1 MRRAIGKKFCRRGR
15 RGGRGR
21 CRCFFFRRAG
31 IFFGACRNLD
41 MFLLRFRIFPEVMF
55 FAGAEENQRNSG
67 NGSGG
72 LANTKMHSAPQTNRA
87 CAS

>member
-1 MRRAIGKKFCRRGR
+1 
-15 RGGRGR
+15 
-21 CRCFFFRRAG
+21 
-31 IFFGACRNLD
+31 
-41 MFLLRFRIFPEVMF
+41 MFLLRFRIFSEMMF
-55 FAGAEENQRNSG
+55 LAGAEENQRGNG

>member
-1 MRRAIGKKFCRRGR
+1 M
-15 RGGRGR
+15 
-21 CRCFFFRRAG
+21 
-31 IFFGACRNLD
+31 
-41 MFLLRFRIFPEVMF
+41 MFL
-55 FAGAEENQRNSG
+55 AGAEENQRGNG

>member
-1 MRRAIGKKFCRRGR
+1 
-15 RGGRGR
+15 
-21 CRCFFFRRAG
+21 
-31 IFFGACRNLD
+31 
-41 MFLLRFRIFPEVMF
+41 MFLLHFRILSKVMF
-55 FAGAEENQRNSG
+55 FARAEENQRSSG

>member
-1 MRRAIGKKFCRRGR
+1 MRRAFGEKFYRRGR
-15 RGGRGR
+15 RGCGG
-21 CRCFFFRRAG
+21 RCFFGCAG
-31 IFFGACRNLD
+31 IFFGPGRNND
-41 MFLLRFRIFPEVMF
+41 MFLLHFGIFSKVMF
-55 FAGAEENQRNSG
+55 FAGAAENQRNSG

>member
-1 MRRAIGKKFCRRGR
+1 M
-15 RGGRGR
+15 
-21 CRCFFFRRAG
+21 
-31 IFFGACRNLD
+31 
-41 MFLLRFRIFPEVMF
+41 MF
-55 FAGAEENQRNSG
+55 FAGAEENQGSGG